1 MTSHLLLFLNKFLF
15 QTFPLLKPNWNRL
28 NNRWIAWMVIYFS
41 HQASPLVFNQH
52 QMCQF
57 KYNFCHLIVRF
68 TTCRTLRMRCK
79 TGEIT
84 SVWHHSCTH
93 AGIIKNQWS
102 IYRVSACL
110 VLYMWLSLCWSN
122 EQYPSRWQI
131 PWWQTC
137 ECGVP
142 GALQMF
148 CLIVSARLQIVS
160 LSFIFIGELHCK

>member
-1 MTSHLLLFLNKFLF
+1 
-15 QTFPLLKPNWNRL
+15 
-28 NNRWIAWMVIYFS
+28 MVIYFS

-52 QMCQF
+52 QMSQF
-57 KYNFCHLIVRF
+57 KYNFRHLSVRF
-68 TTCRTLRMRCK
+68 TTCSLVSHSRTLRMRCK

-84 SVWHHSCTH
+84 SACTQT
-93 AGIIKNQWS
+93 GIIKNQWS

-160 LSFIFIGELHCK
+160 FIFIGELNCN